1 MKAWMNA
8 TSSPDLAYELLVRL
22 CVEQLAAEKGAGFV
36 SAAWVLVESAACPY
50 GSQGFGCRVLKA
62 WGS

>member
-36 SAAWVLVESAACPY
+36 SAAWVLVEAAAWRQESGVRVCRA
-50 GSQGFGCRVLKA
+50 GS
-62 WGS
+62 